1 MEGKI
6 NKYGALEILR
16 VSRYEVQQCPNK
28 EDIGDCGGWCP
39 QFGEPKKLR
48 GFSNGL
54 TLEGIPCSPV
64 SPPENSRTITICQG
78 RVLEFDNFT
87 DERE

>member
-6 NKYGALEILR
+6 TKGGTLEILR
-16 VSRYEVQQCPNK
+16 GSRYEVQQCPNK
-28 EDIGDCGGWCP
+28 DDIGDCGGWCP
-39 QFGEPKKLR
+39 LFGEPETAYLKGR
-48 GFSNGL
+48 
-54 TLEGIPCSPV
+54 
-64 SPPENSRTITICQG
+64 ITICQG